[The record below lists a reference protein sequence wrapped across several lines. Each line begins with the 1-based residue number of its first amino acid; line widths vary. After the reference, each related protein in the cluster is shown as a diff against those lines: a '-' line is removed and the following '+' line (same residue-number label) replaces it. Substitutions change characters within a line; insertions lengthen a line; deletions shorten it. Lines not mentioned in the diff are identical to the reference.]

1 MRSRLAQE
9 PSPEEEQQEM
19 PQRLRARLTYA
30 NVIATMALFV
40 ALGGSSYAAIKL
52 PKNSVGSAHIKTNAV
67 GSSEVKQGSLGTG
80 DFKSSQLA
88 ALQGPRGPQGAAGAP
103 GVSGYQLITESV
115 PATATATKT
124 HTVTCPAGK
133 QVLGGG
139 ARIVTGEGAVVLDE
153 AYPKTATTFYAETR
167 TIGGAAVNHGL
178 DVSVVCANV
187 AP

>member
-1 MRSRLAQE
+1 MT
-9 PSPEEEQQEM
+9 
-19 PQRLRARLTYA
+19 RLRARLTYA
-30 NVIATMALFV
+30 NVIATVALFV

-52 PKNSVGSAHIKTNAV
+52 PKNSVGAKQIKAGAV
-67 GSSEVKQGSLGTG
+67 GASEVKEGSLGTS
-80 DFKSSQLA
+80 DFKSSQLQ
-88 ALQGPRGPQGAAGAP
+88 ALQGPRGAQGAPGAP
-103 GVSGYQLITESV
+103 GVSGYQLITQEV
-115 PATATATKT
+115 PTSAAPSKT

-153 AYPKTATTFYAETR
+153 AYPQTATTFYAETR

-178 DVSVVCANV
+178 VVNVVCANV